1 MKKLLFYVIMTIS
14 YKGGGIVLYKALAA
28 QSNALIVDIVAI
40 LFIFIMVSICAKKGF
55 IDCFFGTVTTML
67 ALVVALTFTKLC
79 VQITGGMFGLED
91 LLQGKFEGTFAKIN
105 GFNADV
111 SQSGV
116 EAAIK
121 EQNVPAIMARLVMK
135 MVGNPDN
142 IPTGTTLAMLLSE
155 EMAAL
160 SITLICAVTLFIV
173 IKICMKFLRGILT
186 AIANNIKLVH
196 GVNVLLGATIG
207 FLEGALILCGLLA
220 VLTVFPNE
228 AIINFLSQS
237 TIVSELYI
245 NNPLVSLMGAML

>member
-1 MKKLLFYVIMTIS
+1 M
-14 YKGGGIVLYKALAA
+14 LYDVLAA
-28 QSNALIVDIVAI
+28 QSNALIADIVAI
-40 LFIFIMVSICAKKGF
+40 LFVFIMVSICAKKGF
-55 IDCFFGTVTTML
+55 IDCFFGTVTTLL
-67 ALVVALTFTKLC
+67 ALVVALTFTKIC
-79 VQITGGMFGLED
+79 VQTTGGMFGLEN
-91 LLQGKFEGTFAKIN
+91 LLQGKFEATFVKIN

-196 GVNVLLGATIG
+196 GVNVLLGAGIG

-228 AIINFLSQS
+228 AIINFLSES
-237 TIVSELYI
+237 TLVSELYI
-245 NNPLVSLMGAML
+245 SNPLVSLMSAML